1 MVTLGSPTMNDS
13 QSFLPFWCI
22 LLWKG
27 NVKISLLSNATE
39 TWARPLISVLIFFFS
54 VLKLLQ
60 KIWKTLQKHFQVL
73 SHIETFGKMFLRHF
87 WAVPCTEGTFSVS
100 KNYVLLL
107 WDPPSNIKKKSTKG
121 NTWKNNI
128 QIEIQI
134 CHQMKNLQ
142 YFWKILIYSFNFYFQ
157 FPCFEI
163 SFLIACPLWKLY
175 PFLY

>member
-1 MVTLGSPTMNDS
+1 MLPKLGLDP
-13 QSFLPFWCI
+13 SFLCW
-22 LLWKG
+22 
-27 NVKISLLSNATE
+27 
-39 TWARPLISVLIFFFS
+39 FFFS

-175 PFLY
+175 PFLYLCWYSVYACLKCHYLILWVLLLVFGTLMNATRHIM